1 MLKVKSQWP
10 SHIGDAVIILNT
22 EYDMMVVSDL
32 VGSSFVLS
40 QCCNNLFLYFSDC
53 LNFAKK

>member
-1 MLKVKSQWP
+1 M
-10 SHIGDAVIILNT
+10 GEAVIILNT

>member
-40 QCCNNLFLYFSDC
+40 QCVTICSCTFLTV
-53 LNFAKK
+53 